1 MTVATGAPTAAP
13 RLSPVDLPSPSYQ
26 HLLRLSDNTG
36 VLEHARGPMPRRNHG
51 YCVDDVSRALLV
63 ISREQAPPP
72 EVARLA
78 ERCLAFLAH
87 AQAPDGRFHNRL
99 GYDRRFEDEPGVG
112 DWWGRALWG
121 LGTAAA
127 TNPTAWVREEAR
139 ASFELG
145 CRVRSPFPRA
155 MAFAAL
161 GAAAV
166 LGSDPDHDGARQLL
180 GDAVEVAGRP
190 STDTAWPWPE
200 PRLTYG
206 NATLAEAMLAAGTAL
221 DDEGLVHDGLV
232 LLEWLVGT
240 ETIGGHLSLTPV
252 AGWAPGEPRPS
263 FDQQPIEAA
272 ALADA
277 AARAFALTA
286 DARWLDVVGLAA
298 GWFLGANDVGV
309 PLFDPDTGGGYDGLE
324 EGGRNANQG
333 AESTLAF
340 LSTMQ
345 QARRL
350 LPAAR

>member
-1 MTVATGAPTAAP
+1 MTAPTEAPHPALRLVAT
-13 RLSPVDLPSPSYQ
+13 DLPTPSFQ
-26 HLLRLSDNTG
+26 HLLRLSDDVG
-36 VLEHARGPMPRRNHG
+36 VIEHARGAMPRRGHG

-63 ISREQAPPP
+63 ISREPAPPP
-72 EVARLA
+72 PVARLA

-87 AQAPDGRFHNRL
+87 AQSPDGRFRNRL

-127 TNPTAWVREEAR
+127 RHPAAWVRDEALV
-139 ASFELG
+139 SFELG
-145 CRVRSPFPRA
+145 SQVRSPHRRS
-155 MAFAAL
+155 MAFAGL

-166 LGSDPDHDGARQLL
+166 LQASPGHDGARQLL
-180 GDAVEVAGRP
+180 GDAAEAAGRP
-190 STDTAWPWPE
+190 GAGRAWPWPE
-200 PRLTYG
+200 ARLGYA
-206 NATLAEAMLAAGTAL
+206 NAAVAESLLAAGSAL
-221 DDEGLVHDGLV
+221 GDLQLLDDGLV
-232 LLEWLVGT
+232 LLDWLVGT

-252 AGWAPGEPRPS
+252 AGWARGEPRPA

-277 AARAFALTA
+277 AARAFDVTGEV
-286 DARWLDVVGLAA
+286 RWLDVIGLAA
-298 GWFLGANDVGV
+298 AWFMGVNDVGV
-309 PLFDPDTGGGYDGLE
+309 PLFDADTGGAHDGLE
-324 EGGRNANQG
+324 AGGRNANQG

-350 LPAAR
+350 NPSAR